1 MMNERLSKN
10 TMLKISEIL
19 NASGGKLLYGNENEI
34 IENIVTDSRQAEKGT
49 LFAAIKGE
57 NVDGHDYIEKA
68 AELGMSAVLCE
79 KEIPFLENVSAIMVE
94 DTVKA
99 LGKIAK
105 YYLSTLSVKRVAV
118 TGSVG
123 KTTTK
128 DMIFSVLSGKGKTL
142 KTLGN
147 FNNELGLPLTV
158 FRITKEE
165 EFAVLEMG
173 MSEFGEISYL
183 SEIAR
188 PEIAV
193 ISNIGHSHIE
203 NLGSQ
208 EGILKAKC
216 EIADYMDENG
226 VIIMNGDDKL
236 LYSVKNKFKQKTV
249 YYGIN
254 NPECDYL
261 AEIKYVD
268 EKSTTFVLNGIT
280 YKVGT
285 PGIHN
290 VYNAMS
296 AIIAGELLGVDR
308 EKIKSGIENF
318 EQTGMR
324 MEIKE
329 ANGYTLLVDCYN
341 SSPDS
346 IRAGLNV
353 LSNMKSCER
362 RIAVLGS
369 VRELGEKRDELL
381 FEVGEYLADGRADM
395 LVTVGEDAVAIN
407 KGAQSK
413 GFTNHVNLT
422 NNNEASEYL
431 KKILKKGDAVLLKA
445 SRYYKFE
452 EIADSLA

>member
-1 MMNERLSKN
+1 
-10 TMLKISEIL
+10 MLKISEIVK
-19 NASGGKLLYGNENEI
+19 ATGGELLFGCEDNV
-34 IENIVTDSRQAEKGT
+34 IENIVTDSRQAVKGT

-57 NVDGHDYIEKA
+57 NADGHDYIKKA

-79 KEIPFLENVSAIMVE
+79 KDIPFIEGAAAIKT
-94 DTVKA
+94 DNTVRA

-105 YYLSTLSVKRVAV
+105 YYLSTLSVKKVAV

-128 DMIFSVLSGKGKTL
+128 DMIYAVLSGKGKAL

-158 FRITKEE
+158 FRLTKEE

-226 VIIMNGDDKL
+226 VIIMNGDDAL
-236 LYSVKNKFKQKTV
+236 LYSVKNNFKQKTV
-249 YYGIN
+249 YFGVK
-254 NPECDYL
+254 NPDCDYV
-261 AEIKYVD
+261 AQIESVD
-268 EKSTTFVLNGIT
+268 EKSTTFVLNGET
-280 YKVGT
+280 YTVGT

-290 VYNAMS
+290 VYNALS
-296 AIIAGELLGVDR
+296 AIITGELLGVER

-324 MEIKE
+324 MEMKE
-329 ANGYTLLVDCYN
+329 VNGYTLLVDCYN

-369 VRELGEKRDELL
+369 VRELGDKRDELL
-381 FEVGEYLADGRADM
+381 FEVGEYLADGRADL
-395 LVTVGEDAVAIN
+395 LVTVGEDALAIN
-407 KGAQSK
+407 KGAEAK
-413 GFTNHVNLT
+413 GFCNHVNLKD
-422 NNNEASEYL
+422 NAEASEYL
-431 KKILKKGDAVLLKA
+431 KNILENGDAVLIKA

-452 EIADSLA
+452 EIADSLATV

>member
-1 MMNERLSKN
+1 
-10 TMLKISEIL
+10 
-19 NASGGKLLYGNENEI
+19 
-34 IENIVTDSRQAEKGT
+34 
-49 LFAAIKGE
+49 
-57 NVDGHDYIEKA
+57 
-68 AELGMSAVLCE
+68 MSAVLCE

-158 FRITKEE
+158 FRLTKEE

-308 EKIKSGIENF
+308 DKIKSGIENF

-407 KGAQSK
+407 EGAQSG
-413 GFTNHVNLT
+413 GFTNHVNLA
-422 NNNEASEYL
+422 NNNEATKYL